1 MRKCVALTFD
11 DGPGAYTG
19 LLLDRLRA
27 ARVHATFFLLGQN
40 VAGHRD
46 LVRRM
51 VEEGHEV
58 GNHSWSHP
66 DLTTLPTWE
75 VRAQVRRTQQAVQ
88 DVTGVA
94 PALFRPPYG
103 AVDERVANAVD
114 MPLILWSVDTLD
126 WLHRDVRRN
135 ITAGVREPRRGGI
148 VLFHDIHR
156 PTVAAVPS
164 VLEGLRERGFTFV
177 TVSELFGGR
186 PLCPATGTPGAEPK
200 GASPRFCRARARPG
214 VSRPARRGNDQPR
227 GRRGGGAGGTTLAAT
242 TMSSGTSTTS
252 PCRRRTRSR
261 RPDHDSRTPTT
272 SLYSPVGNRRRS
284 EIRCPASAGVI
295 DTSGRAAR
303 RSDM

>member
-1 MRKCVALTFD
+1 VRGRAGVVVALLGLVLAAGCAQSAVQRAEPTRARDAGKRTGDPSPSASAEPEPDPDPATTPAAHENHLVPQRDEPGPSPDEEPPAPPPARVDCSVRKCVALTFD

-186 PLCPATGTPGAEPK
+186 PLVPGHRYA
-200 GASPRFCRARARPG
+200 
-214 VSRPARRGNDQPR
+214 
-227 GRRGGGAGGTTLAAT
+227 GR
-242 TMSSGTSTTS
+242 
-252 PCRRRTRSR
+252 
-261 RPDHDSRTPTT
+261 
-272 SLYSPVGNRRRS
+272 
-284 EIRCPASAGVI
+284 
-295 DTSGRAAR
+295 
-303 RSDM
+303 